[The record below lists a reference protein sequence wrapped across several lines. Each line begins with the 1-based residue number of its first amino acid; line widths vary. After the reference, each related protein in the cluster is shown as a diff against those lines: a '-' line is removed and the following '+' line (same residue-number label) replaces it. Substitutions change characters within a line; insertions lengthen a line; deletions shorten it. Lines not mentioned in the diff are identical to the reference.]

1 VAPGTA
7 GDEGAAASAGLR
19 AASMLSPA
27 AHSSSAVAARWLLA
41 EAEAEA
47 AALRAAAVAEA
58 ERVRSDAAKAVEE
71 TAASA
76 ERSRRQGV
84 ARTAELASGQMNV
97 ARSVLSA
104 ELRILDEDIREE
116 QEAEWERVARRQRE
130 AEAEADRLL
139 AAAEEKAVHVLAEA
153 RKAAEAAAE
162 EERKRL
168 MESVAADASREAE
181 AARDLAMH
189 QFHAT
194 RMLLSD
200 ELRVLDEEARER
212 REEEEE
218 KERARRR
225 QEEEARVREEEEEE
239 EARRRRSSAEKAAVP
254 SSSSS
259 SSSSPQS
266 AAKSAAKVEVA
277 DAHFRSARRLLS
289 DELRILDE
297 EARDKR
303 EAEEEQARVKARQ
316 EEAERRREAEALR
329 ARASDEAQ
337 AVREQAEKEAAEMLR
352 RAEEEARRL
361 SASPAVPP
369 PRVEHTTC
377 AKDGRWGEPS
387 LPTAGGPSYSP
398 GVNPGFTT
406 SNDEDVTAAEE
417 DEDEGGVSALPS
429 PQVLPAPMGEQWGGP
444 RPAVPTLASSPSGAL
459 HPVCGSPSVRGLETT
474 DLDRA
479 FGQAVCGRGSTKVP
493 ATRQRLASSST
504 SPRRSASIHV

>member
-1 VAPGTA
+1 MAPGTA

-218 KERARRR
+218 KEQARRR
-225 QEEEARVREEEEEE
+225 QEEEARVRKEEEEE

-259 SSSSPQS
+259 SSPQ
-266 AAKSAAKVEVA
+266 SAAKVEVA

-329 ARASDEAQ
+329 ARASDEAR

-429 PQVLPAPMGEQWGGP
+429 PQVLPAPMGGQCGGP

-459 HPVCGSPSVRGLETT
+459 HPVYGSPSVRGLETT

-479 FGQAVCGRGSTKVP
+479 FGQTVCGRGSTKVP